1 MDTFELNKI
10 AGGILATLLVM
21 YFINAIGNI
30 AVSPHDLDA
39 VAYPVPEMEG
49 AVTAA
54 PAAAEEEG
62 PSLAALLASADVD
75 KGKKVAKKCVA
86 CHTFEQGGKNKIGPN
101 LWNIVGRDMATMGGF
116 SYSSKM
122 TAVEG
127 SWSFES
133 IDNFLTNPKKYVP
146 GNKMTFPGLKK
157 ATDRANVIAFL
168 RSLSDSPQPLP
179 SE

>member
-10 AGGILATLLVM
+10 AGGILTTLLVM

-30 AVSPHDLDA
+30 AISPHDLDT

-49 AVTAA
+49 AATEA

-86 CHTFEQGGKNKIGPN
+86 CHTFEQGGKNKVGPN

-127 SWSFES
+127 AWSFDS
-133 IDNFLTNPKKYVP
+133 INEFLASPKKLVP

-157 ATDRANVIAFL
+157 PTDRANVIVFL